1 MRRFGEMDMPWIALA
16 HVDPSR
22 EYLVLLSY
30 LPLRS
35 KIPAFLRYTL
45 QIQGQLRRTP
55 GATGYSMRAKVLS
68 RKFWTLSVWES
79 DRALMDFV
87 ARMAHGEV
95 MKTLAPHM
103 SPTTFTRWKELGSA
117 LPPDWDDAI
126 RRESKEN

>member
-1 MRRFGEMDMPWIALA
+1 MDMPWIALA
-16 HVDPSR
+16 PVDPSR

-30 LPLRS
+30 LPLRRYS
-35 KIPAFLRYTL
+35 KIPAFLRHTL
-45 QIQGQLRRTP
+45 QIQGQLRRTA

-68 RKFWTLSVWES
+68 RKFWTLSAWES

-87 ARMAHGEV
+87 ARMAHGQV

-103 SPTTFTRWKELGSA
+103 GATTFTRWKVFGSA